1 MGSLCPGGKKDPKN
15 TAMLERPLAVKKPQ
29 EPPANFHLALHEA
42 PQALTT
48 FSSTAVAESVP
59 EPVRQ
64 ERPDQK
70 PEDTDENLVHDHVN
84 DNFNADVNDQQMPEK
99 IEEPLDLQAPTEPSL
114 HEACD
119 HHTEEEPAQ
128 VDTEIDP

>member
-15 TAMLERPLAVKKPQ
+15 TAILERPLAVKKPP

-48 FSSTAVAESVP
+48 LSSTAVAETVP
-59 EPVRQ
+59 EPVRP
-64 ERPDQK
+64 EKPEQK
-70 PEDTDENLVHDHVN
+70 PDYTDENLVPDQVNDHVN
-84 DNFNADVNDQQMPEK
+84 DQKLPDK
-99 IEEPLDLQAPTEPSL
+99 IDEPFDLQGATEPSL
-114 HEACD
+114 HEACE
-119 HHTEEEPAQ
+119 HQTEEEPAK